1 MPRLLRLASAM
12 RGHFMLPITRSQPRG
27 RYDHTCHLL
36 LLATVWGLWN
46 LHQNLQRLDAL
57 VDEWSET
64 LTLLRNADGE
74 QTNPSGKAPGVPPE
88 SSELRVIIQITDAV
102 GLAKRYHW
110 AGSAGALAP
119 NVLKKTMQSK
129 VLEQTEA
136 SMQEGGHEADVKVI
150 VL

>member
-1 MPRLLRLASAM
+1 MTILA
-12 RGHFMLPITRSQPRG
+12 IV
-27 RYDHTCHLL
+27 L
-36 LLATVWGLWN
+36 LLATAWGLWN